1 MMQRLRQTLGPWR
14 ALCLAALL
22 LAAQTLGLVHAVAHA
37 KGAPAAGE
45 GWGFGHAHAHAHA
58 HGGSHSHADGC
69 ADAHADSE
77 ASAECRLYDQLLG
90 HVDVL
95 LQAPGTAVLAGAMS
109 PLHADAVPTPGRHAA
124 AAYQARAP
132 PAA

>member
-1 MMQRLRQTLGPWR
+1 MMQRLRQTLRPWR

-37 KGAPAAGE
+37 KGAPTAGD

-58 HGGSHSHADGC
+58 GSHSHADGC

-77 ASAECRLYDQLLG
+77 ASAECRLYDQLLVQ
-90 HVDVL
+90 VDVL
-95 LQAPGTAVLAGAMS
+95 LQAPEAAMLAGAMS
-109 PLHADAVPTPGRHAA
+109 PLHADGVPTPGRQAA